1 MFIGRDFPAFEDN
14 QSRVLG
20 FDLTAVLAEGEI
32 VNSATSSLL
41 VWKGTDAVLANNPT
55 ARFIGT
61 TLVNNNVVTQ
71 GIILNDPLSTLVGN
85 TYALQLAA
93 LTSLGQTISPWA
105 RFTVTQSFG
114 SPALQLIFLTSDS
127 GMILTGDD
135 GTPLTSDGGSGV
147 PPTSAQIIVLP
158 AAPLKLTI
166 PGLGSFAGQN
176 FPTADPG
183 EVWFYGFDFSPALSP
198 NEQITNAA
206 ASLTCV
212 YGPDPVLALNPT
224 AYFGG
229 NVTLTSDSG
238 EPLTGD
244 DGGPLTGAG
253 PIGPATSGSVVQQIV
268 MWPSGLNTVAGNTYI
283 LGIAIATNYSQAI
296 SLWARITV
304 GVGFESAGP
313 LPLPGLPLPMPGPSP
328 WPSNPPDPSGSSG
341 PPGPEGPPGPA
352 GPAGPPGPA
361 GSGSG
366 IQLAEIGNQTSYT
379 LANGTSVNQTVLIL
393 DNLGLASLANPLTV
407 NGTFNIG
414 GDSVGSITMM
424 QTGQG
429 ILAVW
434 NGSQWDV
441 PSFLLA

>member
-41 VWKGTDAVLANNPT
+41 VWKGADGVLANNPIG
-55 ARFIGT
+55 RFIGPA
-61 TLVNNNVVTQ
+61 LVNGNVVTQ
-71 GIILNDPLSTLVGN
+71 GIVLNDPLSTLVGN

-147 PPTSAQIIVLP
+147 PPTAAQIIVLP

-304 GVGFESAGP
+304 GVGFETAGP
-313 LPLPGLPLPMPGPSP
+313 LPPPSAPLPVPDP
-328 WPSNPPDPSGSSG
+328 PPDP
-341 PPGPEGPPGPA
+341 PA
-352 GPAGPPGPA
+352 PTG
-361 GSGSG
+361 G
-366 IQLAEIGNQTSYT
+366 IQLAEIGGQNPYT
-379 LANGTSVNQTVLIL
+379 LANGTAVNQTVLII
-393 DNLGLASLANPLTV
+393 DNLGVASQTNPITV
-407 NGTFNIG
+407 NGAFNIG
-414 GDSVGSITMM
+414 GDSVASIIMM